1 MVEPVDLLIEDAWL
15 VATMDEKRRELA
27 GGWVAVD
34 NGLVVA
40 LGGGGEQTPA
50 ARRRVNASGC
60 LVTPG
65 LINTHHHLFQNMTRA
80 YRPMTSAPLFGWLES
95 LYPLWTAAI
104 DEEAVYLAA
113 WVGLAE
119 LAMSGCTTTTD
130 HHYPHPARAG
140 DL

>member
-65 LINTHHHLFQNMTRA
+65 LINTHHHLFQNH
-80 YRPMTSAPLFGWLES
+80 YIYYKL
-95 LYPLWTAAI
+95 LYPFVHSFFLYDYRFYRMVVLQHMPFQDKLNI
-104 DEEAVYLAA
+104 SICIFY
-113 WVGLAE
+113 
-119 LAMSGCTTTTD
+119 SS
-130 HHYPHPARAG
+130 YS
-140 DL
+140 

>member
-27 GGWVAVD
+27 GGWVAID

-40 LGGGGEQTPA
+40 LGGGTEQTPA
-50 ARRRVNASGC
+50 AQRRVNASGC

-80 YRPMTSAPLFGWLES
+80 
-95 LYPLWTAAI
+95 
-104 DEEAVYLAA
+104 
-113 WVGLAE
+113 
-119 LAMSGCTTTTD
+119 
-130 HHYPHPARAG
+130 
-140 DL
+140 